1 MVVVVVVVVVVA
13 LVAVKVKTAVPNVAL
28 AVCAVRIVV
37 KMVVVLEEDVAQRK
51 HVAVV
56 AKMDVVL
63 EDVAPVAFVVASKE
77 DVAMSHVVQKDVVLA
92 LIIKKFY

>member
-1 MVVVVVVVVVVA
+1 MIHNI
-13 LVAVKVKTAVPNVAL
+13 T
-28 AVCAVRIVV
+28 IVV
-37 KMVVVLEEDVAQRK
+37 KMAVVLEEDVAQRK

-63 EDVAPVAFVVASKE
+63 EDVAPVAIVVASKE
-77 DVAMSHVVQKDVVLA
+77 DVAMSHVVQKVVVLA